1 MPLATLQ
8 THLATLEVHVST
20 LHVHLHFL
28 HHLKGATIDYVG
40 LALAACASWI
50 IGIGPGEPLVVA
62 AGVFAAKHK
71 LDISP
76 VVFWA
81 WIGAA
86 VGGVIGWLVGM
97 AAGRPVLTAPGPFR
111 QLRINSVQHGERLFK
126 RREVVAIL
134 LTPSWV
140 AGINRSRPA
149 LYLPIN
155 AASALLLWAAPLAI
169 GAYFVGPPIID
180 LFDDAGLIVTIVIV
194 VAAAGVVVLE
204 IVRRRRRNVG
214 RLRDLTD

>member
-8 THLATLEVHVST
+8 THLATLEVHVSM

-40 LALAACASWI
+40 LAVAACVSWI

-86 VGGVIGWLVGM
+86 VGGVIGWLAGM
-97 AAGRPVLTAPGPFR
+97 AAGRAVLTAPGPFR
-111 QLRINSVQHGERLFK
+111 QVRINSVQHGERLFK
-126 RREVVAIL
+126 RREAVAIL

-140 AGINRSRPA
+140 AGINRSRA
-149 LYLPIN
+149 GLYLPIN
-155 AASALLLWAAPLAI
+155 TVSALVLWAAPLAI
-169 GAYFVGPPIID
+169 GAYFMGPPIID
-180 LFDDAGLIVTIVIV
+180 LFDDAGLIVTAVIV
-194 VAAAGVVVLE
+194 VAAVGVVVTE
-204 IVRRRRRNVG
+204 IRRRRRRNVG

>member
-1 MPLATLQ
+1 MTALQ
-8 THLATLEVHVST
+8 VHLATLVTHPAT

-40 LALAACASWI
+40 LAVTACVSWI
-50 IGIGPGEPLVVA
+50 IGIGPGEPVVVA
-62 AGVFAAKHK
+62 AGVVAARHK
-71 LDISP
+71 LDIAP

-97 AAGRPVLTAPGPFR
+97 AAGRAVLTAPGPFR
-111 QLRINSVQHGERLFK
+111 QLRINTVRHGERLFK
-126 RREVVAIL
+126 RREAVAIL
-134 LTPSWV
+134 LTPPWV

-155 AASALLLWAAPLAI
+155 VVSALVLWAAPLAI

-180 LFDDAGLIVTIVIV
+180 LFDDFGLIVTIVIV
-194 VAAAGVVVLE
+194 VAAAALVVVE
-204 IVRRRRRNVG
+204 IRRRRRRNIG
-214 RLRDLTD
+214 RLPDVN

>member
-1 MPLATLQ
+1 MHA
-8 THLATLEVHVST
+8 AA

-40 LALAACASWI
+40 LAVTACVSWI
-50 IGIGPGEPLVVA
+50 IGIGPGEPVVVA
-62 AGVFAAKHK
+62 AGVVAAKHK
-71 LDISP
+71 LDIAP

-97 AAGRPVLTAPGPFR
+97 AAGRTVLTAPGPVR
-111 QLRINSVQHGERLFK
+111 QLRINAVQHGERLFK
-126 RREVVAIL
+126 AREAVAIL
-134 LTPSWV
+134 FTPSWV

-155 AASALLLWAAPLAI
+155 VISALALWAAPLAI
-169 GAYFVGPPIID
+169 GAYFIGPPIID
-180 LFDDAGLIVTIVIV
+180 LFDDVGLIATIVIV
-194 VAAAGVVVLE
+194 VAAAALVVAE
-204 IVRRRRRNVG
+204 IFRRRRRSIG
-214 RLRDLTD
+214 RLPDLTD